1 MFLTGTSAVQP
12 DLHISAGS
20 LLLCLL
26 SGSLTSKDCL
36 DRRGARATGCF
47 RNTRRQVWERSSHVP
62 QGGQRLELDP
72 CEGLHGKSWRF
83 IVELNNNFEI
93 VGMIIILFFLWPSWK
108 SGHDLVA

>member
-1 MFLTGTSAVQP
+1 MTVGALE
-12 DLHISAGS
+12 
-20 LLLCLL
+20 LLGAFATHEGK
-26 SGSLTSKDCL
+26 SGRDQAMCH
-36 DRRGARATGCF
+36 RVARG
-47 RNTRRQVWERSSHVP
+47 
-62 QGGQRLELDP
+62 LELDP